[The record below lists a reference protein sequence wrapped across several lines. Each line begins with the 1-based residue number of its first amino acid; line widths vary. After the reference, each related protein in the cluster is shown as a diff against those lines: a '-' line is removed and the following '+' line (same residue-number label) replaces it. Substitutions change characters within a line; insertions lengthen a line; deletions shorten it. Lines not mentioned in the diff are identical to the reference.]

1 MDAVNRALDG
11 VAARLGVN
19 RVDAARGIV
28 RIANNNMTNA
38 LKLVSL
44 NRGYDPRDFTLVAYG
59 GGGGMHAVAL
69 AQELGMSKVV
79 VPRGAS
85 VFSAWGMMMSDLR
98 RDYVVTRLIE
108 QGEGTVAALREL
120 VEETRTRAV
129 EQFGSEGVEAR
140 DVSLAVFVKCRY
152 QNQEH
157 SVEVPFPD
165 REVDAATVDAMF
177 ERFHGVY
184 EREYTYRLD
193 TAIEII
199 GLHLA
204 ASAHVGKLELREQP
218 VTGRQLGEAQ
228 KGERDVDYALEGIH
242 RAAIYDADSLE
253 PGMAFSGPAIVEDP
267 GMTIVVHPGNPVSI
281 DDYGNVHIGTGA

>member
-1 MDAVNRALDG
+1 
-11 VAARLGVN
+11 
-19 RVDAARGIV
+19 
-28 RIANNNMTNA
+28 MTNA

-69 AQELGMSKVV
+69 AQELGMAKVV

-120 VEETRTRAV
+120 VEETRTRATR
-129 EQFGSEGVEAR
+129 QFGSEGVDAC
-140 DVSLAVFVKCRY
+140 DVSLDVFVKCRY

-165 REVDAATVDAMF
+165 REVDAATVDEMF
-177 ERFHGVY
+177 DRFHDVY

-204 ASAHVGKLELREQP
+204 ASAHVGKLELRRQP
-218 VTGRQLGEAQ
+218 ATGRSLADAR

-242 RAAIYDADSLE
+242 RAAIYDADRLE
-253 PGMAFSGPAIVEDP
+253 PGMDFSGPAIVEDP
-267 GMTIVVHPGNPVSI
+267 GMTIVVHPGNPVSV
-281 DDYGNVHIGTGA
+281 DDYGNVHIGTAV